1 LIINRGSNAPFFME
15 QTELNIYIE
24 LLQNRL
30 KEYFNQSLI
39 FEAKLKY
46 QNEIITELNTKVKE
60 LQSQLEQKTPKR
72 PTKKTADGGSF

>member
-1 LIINRGSNAPFFME
+1 MPPFFME
-15 QTELNIYIE
+15 QTELNLYID

-46 QNEIITELNTKVKE
+46 QNEIITELNAKIE
-60 LQSQLEQKTPKR
+60 DLQLKLDQKTPKR

>member
-1 LIINRGSNAPFFME
+1 ME

-46 QNEIITELNTKVKE
+46 QNEIITGLNTKIKE
-60 LQSQLEQKTPKR
+60 LQSQLEQRTSKR

>member
-1 LIINRGSNAPFFME
+1 MPLFFME

-30 KEYFNQSLI
+30 KEYFNQSII

-46 QNEIITELNTKVKE
+46 QNEIITELNAKVSE

-72 PTKKTADGGSF
+72 PTKKSADGGSF